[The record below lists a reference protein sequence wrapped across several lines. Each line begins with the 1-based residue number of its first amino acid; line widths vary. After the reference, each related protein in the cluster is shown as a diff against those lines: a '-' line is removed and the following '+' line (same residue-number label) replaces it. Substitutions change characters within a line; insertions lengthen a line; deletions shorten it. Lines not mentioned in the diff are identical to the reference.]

1 MPPTPPP
8 SPPIDPDLLRRN
20 PGLIFQRTFNLL
32 FQKAREI
39 IRALTPS
46 EPPQPDV
53 PPRTPKERRQLTR
66 ARYTEDWI
74 CGLVRAL
81 AGDHQ
86 YMLPARPQPPAKP
99 DGDDRAHPA
108 NDPKSNPPAKPRAQT
123 DHTRWLARLNRQRH
137 VFATVP
143 TATIAA
149 RLARRCDIV
158 PDSDFWPVQLM
169 DIHDPPIVWGK
180 REREAAHQFTI
191 LHDGDTPGSVA
202 KHPNGA
208 PATPTL
214 EDRPQLNRDPPRPP
228 PIPPPRIAPQACFAF
243 PRRRFPGA
251 AHA

>member
-20 PGLIFQRTFNLL
+20 PGLIFQRTFTLL

-46 EPPQPDV
+46 EHPQPDV

-81 AGDHQ
+81 AGDHL
-86 YMLPARPQPPAKP
+86 YMLPARAQAKAAADPAQSPKAAP
-99 DGDDRAHPA
+99 DGTKP
-108 NDPKSNPPAKPRAQT
+108 NPPAKPRTHT

-137 VFATVP
+137 VFATEP

-149 RLARRCDIV
+149 RLARRCEIK
-158 PDSDFWPVQLM
+158 PDSDFWPVLLM
-169 DIHDPPIVWGK
+169 EVHEPPAVWGARARESAALVITINHDPTPNIVP
-180 REREAAHQFTI
+180 RDPADPA
-191 LHDGDTPGSVA
+191 LHL
-202 KHPNGA
+202 
-208 PATPTL
+208 PTL
-214 EDRPQLNRDPPRPP
+214 PDRTRLADPPPYHMR
-228 PIPPPRIAPQACFAF
+228 A
-243 PRRRFPGA
+243 
-251 AHA
+251 